1 MGKLF
6 VFKAMTTLIGNRR
19 YLSSKGNKKRSP
31 SMGWVLCP
39 GPAVLAEVWL
49 LPSWWH
55 HDGHKDPP
63 GDDGD
68 EAGATALE

>member
-1 MGKLF
+1 
-6 VFKAMTTLIGNRR
+6 
-19 YLSSKGNKKRSP
+19 
-31 SMGWVLCP
+31 MGWVLCP
-39 GPAVLAEVWL
+39 GSAVLAEVWL
-49 LPSWWH
+49 LPGGWH